1 MRSDREYPLFRPADL
16 TIPLFLVLVFLI
28 LGLGGSSDPPGDRF
42 LEVHA
47 GEITMTLPMVSDSVL
62 LVEGNLGLM
71 EIELQGGRARIAS
84 SPCPGQDCV
93 RQGWL
98 TRPGDMSVCV
108 PSGVFI
114 VVSCDGRSAPDA
126 VSY

>member
-16 TIPLFLVLVFLI
+16 AIPLFLVLVFLI
-28 LGLGGSSDPPGDRF
+28 LGIGSPSDPSGDRF

-62 LVEGNLGLM
+62 FVEGNLGQL

-98 TRPGDMSVCV
+98 ANPGDMSVCV

-114 VVSCDGRSAPDA
+114 VICCDGRSAPDA